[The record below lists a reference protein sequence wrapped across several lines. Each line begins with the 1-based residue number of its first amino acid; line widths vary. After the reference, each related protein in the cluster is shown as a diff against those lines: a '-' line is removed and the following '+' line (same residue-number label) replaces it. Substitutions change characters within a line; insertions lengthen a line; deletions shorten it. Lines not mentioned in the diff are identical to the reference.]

1 MIILPAI
8 EIGDLITLV
17 YLTFTFVYL
26 TFTFVYFKL
35 ALVAGEKKYAEQKVK
50 RP

>member
-8 EIGDLITLV
+8 EIGDLITL
-17 YLTFTFVYL
+17 VYL